1 LGHWRA
7 KRKGKSKGKRKG
19 PRGLGAGPFVIDGPR
34 R

>member
-7 KRKGKSKGKRKG
+7 KRKGKRKG
-19 PRGLGAGPFVIDGPR
+19 LHGLAAGGFVIGGPR

>member
-7 KRKGKSKGKRKG
+7 KRKGKRKG
-19 PRGLGAGPFVIDGPR
+19 LRGLGAGWFVIGGLR

>member
-7 KRKGKSKGKRKG
+7 KRKGNRKG
-19 PRGLGAGPFVIDGPR
+19 LRGLAADRFVIGGPR